1 MDPAVRDYV
10 RQRARFCCE
19 YCRLPERHAP
29 VLPFHLEHIIPR
41 QHGGTDDPNN
51 LALSCHSCNLHKGPN
66 LSGRASH
73 TLRLVRLF
81 HPRRHK
87 WSYHFHWDGPILVGR
102 TAIGRVTVQVLA
114 MNDPDMVRIRESL
127 SAEGIFPP

>member
-1 MDPAVRDYV
+1 
-10 RQRARFCCE
+10 
-19 YCRLPERHAP
+19 
-29 VLPFHLEHIIPR
+29 
-41 QHGGTDDPNN
+41 
-51 LALSCHSCNLHKGPN
+51 
-66 LSGRASH
+66 
-73 TLRLVRLF
+73 VRLF

-127 SAEGIFPP
+127 IAEGIFPP